1 MLNLAPQA
9 QSTVSWGGGET
20 RPPPSGVPEEDPVQ
34 DTVGVVVLDR
44 LGHVASS
51 VSSGG
56 IGKLGSHTSHLFLKS
71 SSSAAVLITN
81 SKIFYC
87 KKNSFT

>member
-1 MLNLAPQA
+1 MLNLVPQS
-9 QSTVSWGGGET
+9 QGTVSLGGGETRPPSGET
-20 RPPPSGVPEEDPVQ
+20 RPPPSGGELEDPVQ

-56 IGKLGSHTSHLFLKS
+56 IGKLGSHQF
-71 SSSAAVLITN
+71 
-81 SKIFYC
+81 
-87 KKNSFT
+87 